1 MFERSGGRGPRD
13 ERPVTIEVDVLK
25 HAEGSTLI
33 SFGDTRVLCAASVEP
48 RVPSWLRGSN
58 SGWVTAEYG
67 MLPRA
72 TNTRNDREAVRG
84 RQGGRTQEIQRL
96 IGRSLRAAINLE
108 QLGEQT
114 ITLDC
119 DVIQADGGTRTAS
132 ITGAYV
138 ALAMAVDWMQRG
150 GGLPTSPLKTS
161 VAAISVGLMEGAS
174 LLDLD
179 YREDSAAG
187 VDFNVV
193 MLGSGQLVEVQG
205 TAEGEP
211 FSRQQMDELM
221 DLATIGI
228 KRLFEAQQAAIKDWR
243 ASLD

>member
-13 ERPVTIEVDVLK
+13 ERPVTIELDVLK

-33 SFGDTRVLCAASVEP
+33 SFGDTKVICAASVEP
-48 RVPSWLRGSN
+48 RVPGWLRGSN
-58 SGWVTAEYG
+58 AGWVTAEYG

-96 IGRSLRAAINLE
+96 IGRSLRAAINLD

-138 ALAMAVDWMQRG
+138 ALAMAVDWMQRA
-150 GGLPTSPLKTS
+150 GGLPTSPLQTS
-161 VAAISVGLMEGAS
+161 VAAISVGLMEGTP

-179 YREDSAAG
+179 YREDAAAG

-193 MLGSGQLVEVQG
+193 MLGTGQLVEVQG

-211 FSRQQMDELM
+211 FSRQQMDELI
-221 DLATIGI
+221 DLATSGI
-228 KRLFEAQQAAIKDWR
+228 KRLFGAQQTALRDWR
-243 ASLD
+243 ASLG

>member
-1 MFERSGGRGPRD
+1 MFERSGGRGPK
-13 ERPVTIEVDVLK
+13 EARPVTIDLDVLK
-25 HAEGSTLI
+25 HAEGSAMV

-48 RVPSWLRGSN
+48 RVPPWLRGSN

-72 TNTRNDREAVRG
+72 THTRSEREAVRG
-84 RQGGRTQEIQRL
+84 RQGGRSQEIQRL
-96 IGRSLRAAINLE
+96 IGRSLRAAINLD

-138 ALAMAVDWMQRG
+138 ALAMAIDWMQRA
-150 GGLPTSPLKTS
+150 GGLPSSPLRTS
-161 VAAISVGLMEGAS
+161 VAAISVGLLEGTP

-193 MLGSGQLVEVQG
+193 MLGTGQLVEVQG

-211 FSRQQMDELM
+211 FSREQMDTVM
-221 DLATIGI
+221 DLATAGI
-228 KRLFEAQQAAIKDWR
+228 KQLQGQQQAALKAWR
-243 ASLD
+243 ASLG